1 MRPLLPSGAAV
12 RWIGG
17 LGTLALVCSTW
28 SSLLAQNSPPDS
40 LPQTV
45 GFNRDIRPILSDK
58 CFKCHGPSSTGRR
71 ANLRLDDE
79 AAAKTKVVV
88 PGDVEHSAV
97 IQRITSTDPRR
108 RMPYQADALSDR
120 EVKLISRWIEQG
132 AKYEP
137 FWSFITPQRPAL
149 PK

>member
-1 MRPLLPSGAAV
+1 MRPLLPSSVGF
-12 RWIGG
+12 RRMGG
-17 LGTLALVCSTW
+17 LGALALVCSTW
-28 SSLLAQNSPPDS
+28 SVLAQNSRTDS
-40 LPQTV
+40 VSETV
-45 GFNRDIRPILSDK
+45 QFNRDIRPILSDK

-120 EVKLISRWIEQG
+120 EVKLIS
-132 AKYEP
+132 
-137 FWSFITPQRPAL
+137 
-149 PK
+149 